1 MKSQQLKGLKLTAKT
16 FLGESCNG
24 EIFGKKK
31 FMDIFFKTNFRD
43 IVNYDSVNVEN
54 WVKCFFGKNFCFGF
68 FVEKAQNGPKMR
80 VSLMLCVID
89 TSHVSSFLYY
99 VTAA

>member
-31 FMDIFFKTNFRD
+31 LVDIFFKTNFQD

-54 WVKCFFGKNFCFGF
+54 
-68 FVEKAQNGPKMR
+68 
-80 VSLMLCVID
+80 
-89 TSHVSSFLYY
+89 
-99 VTAA
+99 